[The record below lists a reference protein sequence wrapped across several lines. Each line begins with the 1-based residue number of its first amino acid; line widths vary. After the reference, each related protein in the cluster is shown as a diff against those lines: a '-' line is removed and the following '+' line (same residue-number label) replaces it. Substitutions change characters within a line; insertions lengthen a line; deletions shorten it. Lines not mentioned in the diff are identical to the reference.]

1 MVLTPM
7 NPVGEHKEE
16 IGPRPHTAST
26 GDEPHTQRLPPGRRL
41 DVKPR
46 RPRALLFFTVALT
59 LILVSAIIAIRGN
72 KPGDDTG
79 PAPLPVGQNT
89 PRTLNETTSADPA
102 PLPLEQR
109 MEELGAQLALHS
121 DEAGKKIDENAEA
134 IRTLE
139 ERLASLPTLERVT
152 ALEEAIKQSRDAL
165 TKDVARLEQSVARL
179 RSATTPKAAKPSGPT
194 LPFQA
199 VSLDL
204 WDGIPYVGLSH
215 DGRIELVRAGQ
226 ARGGWTVEHIDYGDG
241 KVRFR
246 NASGQTIERAPGR

>member
-7 NPVGEHKEE
+7 NTAGEHKEE
-16 IGPRPHTAST
+16 IGPRPHAA
-26 GDEPHTQRLPPGRRL
+26 GEEPHTQRLPPGRRL

-46 RPRALLFFTVALT
+46 RPRALLLFTVALT
-59 LILVSAIIAIRGN
+59 LLLVSAVIAIRNN
-72 KPGDDTG
+72 KPGENTG
-79 PAPLPVGQNT
+79 SVPLSVDQNT
-89 PRTLNETTSADPA
+89 PPTLGETTSPDPA

-109 MEELGAQLALHS
+109 MDELGAQLALHS
-121 DEAGKKIDENAEA
+121 DETSKKFDENAGA
-134 IRTLE
+134 IRALDE
-139 ERLASLPTLERVT
+139 KLASLATAERVT
-152 ALEEAIKQSRDAL
+152 ALEDALKQSRDAL
-165 TKDVARLEQSVARL
+165 TKDIARLEQLLARL
-179 RSATTPKAAKPSGPT
+179 RSATTPKVAKPSEAT
-194 LPFQA
+194 LPFQL

-246 NASGQTIERAPGR
+246 NASGQSIERVPGR